1 MFIFINNL
9 KCKNMKR
16 TLEFVVA
23 PSDILTVELD
33 DVVGGGC
40 DKVKNKCK
48 KGTVKV
54 EYQEKLVSMNTITAW

>member
-1 MFIFINNL
+1 
-9 KCKNMKR
+9 MKR

-40 DKVKNKCK
+40 DKVKKQMQK
-48 KGTVKV
+48 RDR
-54 EYQEKLVSMNTITAW
+54 ES

>member
-1 MFIFINNL
+1 
-9 KCKNMKR
+9 MKR

>member
-1 MFIFINNL
+1 
-9 KCKNMKR
+9 MKR

-33 DVVGGGC
+33 DVVGGRC

-54 EYQEKLVSMNTITAW
+54 EYQEVQKLVSMNTVMAW